1 MTEFIYKV
9 ASRGEGKTKWLLNQA
24 KKELDAG
31 EKELLEFVEELKRK
45 KGTDAYD

>member
-9 ASRGEGKTKWLLNQA
+9 ASRGEGKTKWLLDQA

-31 EKELLEFVEELKRK
+31 ENVVLLNNEKNQGLE
-45 KGTDAYD
+45 